1 MEFKKSKKFNK
12 KHDFNLSIDN
22 LAIPEIHT
30 HKQDDTLKAT
40 KDQPS
45 VNYDTAIPEIHI
57 KNTTFFYE
65 QILLKYIKR
74 LHFCYHLILLR
85 YRK

>member
-1 MEFKKSKKFNK
+1 MEFKKSKKINK
-12 KHDFNLSIDN
+12 KHD

-57 KNTTFFYE
+57 KKKK
-65 QILLKYIKR
+65 Q
-74 LHFCYHLILLR
+74 
-85 YRK
+85 

>member
-1 MEFKKSKKFNK
+1 MEFKKSKKFNE

-57 KNTTFFYE
+57 KKKK
-65 QILLKYIKR
+65 Q
-74 LHFCYHLILLR
+74 
-85 YRK
+85 

>member
-1 MEFKKSKKFNK
+1 MNKDTFHSHNKIVNLFIKYLEVIMEFKKSKKFNK

-57 KNTTFFYE
+57 KKKK
-65 QILLKYIKR
+65 Q
-74 LHFCYHLILLR
+74 
-85 YRK
+85 

>member
-1 MEFKKSKKFNK
+1 MEFKKLKKIQR

-30 HKQDDTLKAT
+30 HKQDDTLKSP

-57 KNTTFFYE
+57 KKKK
-65 QILLKYIKR
+65 Q
-74 LHFCYHLILLR
+74 
-85 YRK
+85 